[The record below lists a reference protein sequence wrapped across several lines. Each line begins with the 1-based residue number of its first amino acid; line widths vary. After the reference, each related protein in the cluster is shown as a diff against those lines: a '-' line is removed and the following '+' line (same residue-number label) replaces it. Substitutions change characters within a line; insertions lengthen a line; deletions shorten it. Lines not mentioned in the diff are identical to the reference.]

1 MINNISTKAPGDA
14 YSKILLAITCLSAL
28 LYTGDHIYHLSFMWV
43 ALLFWFISLVYEKE
57 EIIVYRDAITLVCVG
72 YILWLASGVVLHPV
86 TETWLLYTFRLSVLP
101 FAILCSY
108 YLLRKS
114 DVAAV
119 FYVLVLVGLFDA
131 FVTLYQSF
139 LLGVSADGFF
149 ANRNNNAAFLNILM
163 LPVLSLLILEDSGV
177 YKKLGLMAVVVVFL
191 LCVLQISSR
200 GAYISLFV
208 SMSLLYGYAFY
219 KKKYRN
225 ILAVSSLILV
235 VMLVNGM
242 HTEVEIKTD
251 FSSHSRWLLWI
262 SSIDMLKDASW
273 YGIGNGM
280 FHLAYPQYK
289 IPDEKSLGLFVHNDY
304 MQILLELGIPGLI
317 LFLSIFILVLL
328 ASRKM
333 LVSRADIPNQA
344 LYFGMQLAIITVMI
358 HSLVT
363 FNFYM
368 VSILLVL
375 GVYIGL
381 ILRQARSLIPG
392 LTEVTGDSLTRVH
405 LIIATIVILVA
416 VIQISRS
423 GYADGVLDSFL
434 NKDLVNSPIDVDY
447 RIYDKLGKIDPHR
460 YNYLMSKVWASI
472 GMSVDK
478 DATHRLEILKQ
489 SRLDI
494 NKAKTLNPYAV
505 DVYLVEAQLEKGFS
519 DVAGANWKAE
529 TITKLEH
536 ALTINPG
543 FIPVRMI
550 LAELLVKS
558 DRTVEALGVLQDGLA
573 YIHRYGYIKYY
584 GFGANIALKVGDEI
598 AYARF
603 TGLLESEKNHNLR
616 EFEEMLQEHDTR
628 GP

>member
-1 MINNISTKAPGDA
+1 MINNISTTDSGDA

-43 ALLFWFISLVYEKE
+43 ALLFWFISLVYKNE
-57 EIIVYRDAITLVCVG
+57 EIIVYRDAITLICAG
-72 YILWLASGVVLHPV
+72 YILWLASGVVFHPV

-101 FAILCSY
+101 FVILCSY
-108 YLLRKS
+108 YLLRKNDIAS
-114 DVAAV
+114 V
-119 FYVLVLVGLFDA
+119 FYVLVLVGLLDA

-139 LLGVSADGFF
+139 SLGVSADGFF

-163 LPVLSLLILEDSGV
+163 LPVLSVLILEDSGV
-177 YKKLGLMAVVVVFL
+177 YKKLGLMAIVVVFL

-200 GAYISLFV
+200 GAYISLFI
-208 SMSLLYGYAFY
+208 SLSLLYGYAFY
-219 KKKYRN
+219 KKKYLS
-225 ILAVSSLILV
+225 ILAVSSFILV

-242 HTEVEIKTD
+242 HTEVELKTD

-262 SSIDMLKDASW
+262 SAIDMLKDASW
-273 YGIGNGM
+273 YGLGNGM
-280 FHLAYPQYK
+280 FHWVYPQYK
-289 IPDEKSLGLFVHNDY
+289 IPDEQSLGLFVHNDY

-328 ASRKM
+328 AFRKM

-381 ILRQARSLIPG
+381 VLKQAASQSPG
-392 LTEVTGDSLTRVH
+392 LKEVAGVSLTRTN
-405 LIIATIVILVA
+405 LIVAMLVILVA

-434 NKDLVNSPIDVDY
+434 NKDLANSPIDMDY
-447 RIYDKLGKIDPHR
+447 VIYDQLGKIDPHR
-460 YNYLMSKVWASI
+460 YNYPMSKVWASI
-472 GMSVDK
+472 GMSVGK
-478 DATHRLEILKQ
+478 DASYRLEILKQ

-494 NKAKTLNPYAV
+494 NKAKKLNPYAV

-529 TITKLEH
+529 AITKLEH

-558 DRTVEALGVLQDGLA
+558 DRAVEALGVLQDGLA
-573 YIHRYGYIKYY
+573 YIHRYGYFNYY
-584 GFGANIALKVGDEI
+584 EIGTNIAKKVGDEVT
-598 AYARF
+598 YARF
-603 TGLLESEKNHNLR
+603 TKLLESEKNNKLR
-616 EFEEMLQEHDTR
+616 EFEEMLQEYETR
-628 GP
+628 AP